1 MPRQLALTLFSFLI
15 LAGIAACGG
24 SDVATTETTTP
35 AETAVI
41 SASPTSTPTAVP
53 PPTPTPTTTPA
64 SSPVL
69 TPAPAQSSAATPLP
83 TETEAQGESQST
95 IPEETESPSPS
106 PTAMTRE
113 EVISNACAPDYYAYV
128 SPFGEVLGIVWPP
141 ARGEWRFEN
150 YIRWSPDGSRI
161 LFDVSELIFDG
172 PVDLYGVAADGSQ
185 LNKIVSP
192 EDRSPPWSEPS
203 SMIYF
208 DVSPD
213 GSRIAFALCVF
224 DRDSKA
230 DEADVESPYNYEIAV
245 ANIDGTDASRLT
257 HTPGSENF
265 PVWSP
270 DGTSIAYYSSNDAW
284 GRIGGLKIH
293 TLATGD
299 IREIDLPMGDWVG
312 SHPPAW
318 SPDGQRLAFV
328 GYEWLERQSRTSV
341 WTVEVDGSN
350 LTRIAFAASGP
361 AWSPDGKRIAM
372 AVPRGPNKAS
382 LYTFAA
388 DGSDPTFVSL
398 DLPEP
403 WDEPVEP
410 WLGNLSWS
418 PDGSAILLE
427 GFAHAVNVDG
437 SGVLFDGFAS
447 VMMHIE
453 GSDLVAHSG
462 KPPEAFTRVFNDFPE
477 FTQTFAAWS
486 PDGSEIAILTE
497 RLGDRGLRRV
507 QVYIMDRDGSNPRV
521 LVEGVESDNGLELRL
536 AQ

>member
-1 MPRQLALTLFSFLI
+1 
-15 LAGIAACGG
+15 
-24 SDVATTETTTP
+24 
-35 AETAVI
+35 
-41 SASPTSTPTAVP
+41 
-53 PPTPTPTTTPA
+53 
-64 SSPVL
+64 
-69 TPAPAQSSAATPLP
+69 
-83 TETEAQGESQST
+83 
-95 IPEETESPSPS
+95 
-106 PTAMTRE
+106 MTRE
-113 EVISNACAPDYYAYV
+113 EVILNACATDYYAYI
-128 SPFGEVLGIVWPP
+128 SPYGEVTSIVWPP

-185 LNKIVSP
+185 LKKIVSP
-192 EDRSPPWSEPS
+192 EAGSPPWSEPS

-213 GSRIAFALCVF
+213 GSRIAFTPCVF
-224 DRDSKA
+224 DRYSKA
-230 DEADVESPYNYEIAV
+230 DAAEAESPYNYEIAL

-270 DGTSIAYYSSNDAW
+270 DGTSIAYFSSNDSW
-284 GRIGGLKIH
+284 GEWGGLKIH

-299 IREIDLPMGDWVG
+299 IREIEDDGIRP
-312 SHPPAW
+312 HPPSW
-318 SPDGQRLAFV
+318 SPDGEKLAFV
-328 GYEWLERQSRTSV
+328 GYEWFARQSRMSV
-341 WTVEVDGSN
+341 WTVGADGSN
-350 LTRIAFAASGP
+350 LTRIADAASGP

-398 DLPEP
+398 DLPVP

-437 SGVLFDGFAS
+437 SGTLFDGLAS
-447 VMMHIE
+447 LLTYRQ
-453 GSDLVAHSG
+453 GLNLPYFSG
-462 KPPEAFTRVFNDFPE
+462 WPPEE
-477 FTQTFAAWS
+477 ITFVLKGLLKISHMLAAWS
-486 PDGSEIAILTE
+486 PDGSKIAIRTEIPEVIIDAVGISDLPLIQVLT
-497 RLGDRGLRRV
+497 
-507 QVYIMDRDGSNPRV
+507 MDRDGSNPRV
-521 LVEGVESDNGLELRL
+521 LVEVVESDDGIELRL
-536 AQ
+536 AR